1 MTDSRVPHDE
11 VFHYWWIP
19 PKIRRQLSR
28 TPDAMMVLLTTTL
41 TGIWMMGSGEA
52 PRSIAEAVPLWTGL
66 AWGLVTTTA
75 SFTAFAGLLWRD
87 EQAGWGIEFAGR
99 FTLGIMLL
107 LWALLAAMSSTFPG
121 SVMGLGIIGALGVSC
136 LWRAVVL
143 WRRLRAWRVFLR
155 ARINQARHESG
166 SDSP

>member
-1 MTDSRVPHDE
+1 MAESRIPHDE

-28 TPDAMMVLLTTTL
+28 TPDAVTVLLTTTL

-52 PRSIAEAVPLWTGL
+52 PRAISEAVPLWTGL

-75 SFTAFAGLLWRD
+75 SFTAFAGLFWHD
-87 EQAGWGIEFAGR
+87 EQAGWGIELAGR

-107 LWALLAAMSSTFPG
+107 LWASVAALSLPPNS
-121 SVMGLGIIGALGVSC
+121 SVMGVGLIGALGVAC
-136 LWRAVVL
+136 LWRAAVL
-143 WRRLRAWRVFLR
+143 WRRLRAWRAFLR
-155 ARINQARHESG
+155 ERINAARTTTEAN
-166 SDSP
+166 DP